1 MRKWTG
7 ALLAAAM
14 AAAPAPALA
23 QDEDQAAA
31 EAAAAIAAANEAWEE
46 AYNAGDAAGVAAV
59 YAEDATVMAPNMDP
73 VTGREAIQALMQAG
87 FDAAPGFTNTLETT
101 SLEVAG
107 DMAIEVGRYVATDP
121 DGGHVDHGPYMAA
134 WKKADGEWKLA
145 ADIWNSGMPAPDG
158 GT

>member
-14 AAAPAPALA
+14 ATAPAPALA

-31 EAAAAIAAANEAWEE
+31 EAAAAIAVANEAWEE
-46 AYNAGDAAGVAAV
+46 AYNAGDAAGVAAL
-59 YAEDATVMAPNMDP
+59 YAEDATVMAPNMEP

-87 FDAAPGFTNTLETT
+87 FDAAPGFTTALETT

-107 DMAIEVGRYVATDP
+107 DMAIEVGRYVAMDA
-121 DGGHVDHGPYMAA
+121 DGGHADHGPYMAT
-134 WKKADGEWKLA
+134 WEKVDGEWKLA
-145 ADIWNSGMPAPDG
+145 ADIWNSSMPAPG
-158 GT
+158 AGS